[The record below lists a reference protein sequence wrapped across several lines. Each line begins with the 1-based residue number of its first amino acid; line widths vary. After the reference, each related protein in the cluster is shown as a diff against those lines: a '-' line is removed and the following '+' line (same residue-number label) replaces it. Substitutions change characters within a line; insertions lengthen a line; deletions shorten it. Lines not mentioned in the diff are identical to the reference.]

1 MLASTSFGP
10 RIRRRDHRHS
20 NNVTNLASFKVTEQ
34 QPHVDITKVSLGRSG
49 KAGEAG
55 DHNYHRVT
63 SAKRLNLSASTASPE
78 FASETRESTNIEVCI
93 KVRSDAC
100 LDFTSPST
108 VNFRPT
114 NSHFLLSH
122 RHSLLHPQI
131 HTADQNQ
138 HAVHCSRTSG
148 DHRLSC
154 LGADFQRV
162 CLSQP
167 ACCRPN
173 YPCWWKLCP
182 QWYSLRFGCQLLR
195 CELDAPACLWKFPGF
210 LHQRSAMCVQH
221 MQWRVVQRLPSVLC
235 CVIGITYHHTRI
247 LQRRRL
253 PASALVHRHSWGW
266 YPSPWC

>member
-1 MLASTSFGP
+1 MTASQELKTGAAGCTVDQISCCATPKPRTHIPQKFRRSDNSVLRITTLYHDMQMAFSPVWNDCCNVVVSCLMGHNVGQYKLRTPHLAARSS
-10 RIRRRDHRHS
+10 HS

-34 QPHVDITKVSLGRSG
+34 QPHVDITKVGLGRSR

-138 HAVHCSRTSG
+138 HALHCSRTSG

-162 CLSQP
+162 CLS
-167 ACCRPN
+167 
-173 YPCWWKLCP
+173 
-182 QWYSLRFGCQLLR
+182 
-195 CELDAPACLWKFPGF
+195 
-210 LHQRSAMCVQH
+210 
-221 MQWRVVQRLPSVLC
+221 
-235 CVIGITYHHTRI
+235 
-247 LQRRRL
+247 
-253 PASALVHRHSWGW
+253 
-266 YPSPWC
+266 